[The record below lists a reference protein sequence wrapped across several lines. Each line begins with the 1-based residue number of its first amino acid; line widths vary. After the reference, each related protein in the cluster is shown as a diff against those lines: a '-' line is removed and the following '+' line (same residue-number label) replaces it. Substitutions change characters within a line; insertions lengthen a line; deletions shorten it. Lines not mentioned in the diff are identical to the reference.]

1 MTHTRTTAAL
11 VGVSV
16 FMLALTG
23 CGPSPAVS
31 ASAGAEG
38 SAYDAFAEMPA
49 DDRTAAIVAA
59 AEEEG
64 QVVVYL
70 RSDDVFGEIEAAFEA
85 EYDVDLVLLN
95 PGTTQVVQQQIFEQA
110 AAGRIEADVVETYS
124 HELNLMYAEEGVV
137 APIPEFLGEAAP
149 DQDLVSEHAIETFQY
164 PFLPVWN
171 VDAVTGADVPTSIR
185 DFGDPFWAGRTVL
198 VTNYHPWYLTVFQ
211 ALTQNQGMSVTEFEE
226 LMTTIAANASTADSS
241 NPASAGIASGQ
252 YYGGPN
258 IALVAPQRLTGAPVA
273 YEPTIEQ
280 VPLVPAGIGLMQE
293 APHPAAALLF
303 SMWYLDEGAT
313 ILAAE
318 QYVEQNAAETDLLDV
333 EKVRPDLTDLTSE
346 RLNEWRIAYDNL
358 LKGTEPILP
367 DYVRGG

>member
-1 MTHTRTTAAL
+1 
-11 VGVSV
+11 VGGASILA
-16 FMLALTG
+16 LALTG

-31 ASAGAEG
+31 GSAGADG
-38 SAYDAFAEMPA
+38 SAYDAFAEMSA
-49 DDRTAAIVAA
+49 DERAAAIVAA

-64 QVVVYL
+64 EVVVYL

-85 EYDVDLVLLN
+85 EYDLDLVILN

-137 APIPEFLGEAAP
+137 APIPAFLAESAP
-149 DQDLVSEHAIETFQY
+149 DRDLVSDHAIETFQY

-185 DFGDPFWAGRTVL
+185 DFGEPFWAGRTAL
-198 VTNYHPWYLTVFQ
+198 VTNYHPWYLTIFQ
-211 ALTQNQGMSVTEFEE
+211 ELTQNQGMSVAEFEE
-226 LMTTIAANASTADSS
+226 LMTTIAAHSSTADSS

-258 IALVAPQRLTGAPVA
+258 IALVAPQRLTGAPVS
-273 YEPTIEQ
+273 YEPTIDP
-280 VPLVPAGIGLMQE
+280 VPLVPAGIGLMRE

-303 SMWYLDEGAT
+303 STWYLNEGAT

-318 QYVEQNAAETDLLDV
+318 QYVQQNAAETDLL
-333 EKVRPDLTDLTSE
+333 EAAKVRPDLTDLTSE